1 MVNGKLNYP
10 DMKKTILIALASL
23 ASISACQK
31 NGLPVPSSQTGSL
44 YATIEGIAD
53 TRTYMDDDNNIRWSE
68 GDRIIGFMNSTL
80 GIEYQ
85 VNPASVGETSAS
97 FDEFSAG
104 GLNGGIE
111 LDHIIAWYPYSSSV
125 KVEKSGSDYT
135 LAVALPAEQTY
146 SKDSFGNG
154 AFPMA
159 AVSKTNNITFKN
171 VCGAMNLQLKGTQK
185 VASVKVEGNNGEK
198 LSGEATVTAYTDGS
212 KPNISMASGA
222 SSSATLSCD
231 PAVQLDED
239 TATEFI
245 IALPPTVFT
254 KGFTV
259 TVTDY
264 DGNIYEIKTD
274 KENEVIR
281 SSLLVMPEVTL
292 GDYGQEES
300 DDRWVD
306 LGLSVLWAAYNVGA
320 SSPEVYGGYYAWGET
335 EEKSDYT
342 WENNYKYAEKYYYG
356 SGPYDWFWVGS
367 FIGEEIS
374 GTQYD
379 VAHVKWGG
387 GARMPTF
394 EEVKELVNNCSF
406 EYGTYNGV
414 EGDYVTGPNGNSI
427 FLPYAGYRYN
437 GFLDYESINGYFWSG
452 SFDDLE
458 ARYAYYIYC
467 HESFGTWGYSYRSK
481 GMSVRP
487 VKEK

>member
-1 MVNGKLNYP
+1 MKT
-10 DMKKTILIALASL
+10 MKKLLVVAVAAITMTGCYIEQFESRTDSENYYASAEKFGRGTKTALGEGRSVVWSDEDRIAIFEGNSQGQAYQVLDSYVGKSSGEFAEVEGIVTEGS
-23 ASISACQK
+23 SSAIEGTVAVYPYSE
-31 NGLPVPSSQTGSL
+31 NLTVTSDSDGGYV
-44 YATIEGIAD
+44 IEGI
-53 TRTYMDDDNNIRWSE
+53 NFPSE
-68 GDRIIGFMNSTL
+68 QRYIAG
-80 GIEYQ
+80 
-85 VNPASVGETSAS
+85 S
-97 FDEFSAG
+97 FSDE
-104 GLNGGIE
+104 
-111 LDHIIAWYPYSSSV
+111 
-125 KVEKSGSDYT
+125 
-135 LAVALPAEQTY
+135 
-146 SKDSFGNG
+146 
-154 AFPMA
+154 AFTMA
-159 AVSKTNNITFKN
+159 ALSTDGSRNLFFKN
-171 VCGAMNLQLKGTQK
+171 IGGVL
-185 VASVKVEGNNGEK
+185 K
-198 LSGEATVTAYTDGS
+198 LSLTGSYSVSEITLTGNSGELLSGQATVTLDSNGIPSVTMSDD
-212 KPNISMASGA
+212 AST
-222 SSSATLSCD
+222 SVSLICD
-231 PAVQLDED
+231 PAVQLDKD

-264 DGNIYEIKTD
+264 DGKIYEIKTD

-292 GDYGQEES
+292 GDSGQEES

-320 SSPEVYGGYYAWGET
+320 SSPEEYGGYYAWGET

-356 SGPYDWFWVGS
+356 SGPYDWFWIGS

-458 ARYAYYIYC
+458 ASYAYYIYC
-467 HESFGTWGYSYRSK
+467 RESFGTWGYSYRSK

>member
-23 ASISACQK
+23 AAISACQK

-80 GIEYQ
+80 GVEYQ

-245 IALPPTVFT
+245 IVLPPTVFT

-264 DGNIYEIKTD
+264 DGKIYEIKTD

-292 GDYGQEES
+292 GDSGQEES
-300 DDRWVD
+300 DDRWVN

-335 EEKSDYT
+335 ETKSDYT
-342 WENNYKYAEKYYYG
+342 YENYKYYNSSTG
-356 SGPYDWFWVGS
+356 VYD
-367 FIGEEIS
+367 FIGKEIS
-374 GTQYD
+374 GTSYD

-387 GARMPTF
+387 GARMPTL
-394 EEVKELVNNCSF
+394 EEVKELVTNCTIES
-406 EYGTYNGV
+406 GTYNGV
-414 EGDYVTGPNGNSI
+414 AGDYVTGPNGNSI
-427 FLPYAGYRYN
+427 FLPFSGNANVVDYVGY
-437 GFLDYESINGYFWSG
+437 SSYFWSG
-452 SFDDLE
+452 TGIEGTGGDYAWFFCYDDSTGSLFITQ
-458 ARYAYYIYC
+458 RNLG
-467 HESFGTWGYSYRSK
+467 F
-481 GMSVRP
+481 SVRP